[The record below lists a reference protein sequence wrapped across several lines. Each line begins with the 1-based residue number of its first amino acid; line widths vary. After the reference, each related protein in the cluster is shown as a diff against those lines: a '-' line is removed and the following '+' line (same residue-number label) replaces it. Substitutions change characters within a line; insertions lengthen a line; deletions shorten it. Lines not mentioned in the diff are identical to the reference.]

1 MVIWRMN
8 HHDQHFR
15 PIAAALKLLT
25 LTLLVLL
32 CPPLQAAELT
42 AVVDRNNISI
52 DDTLNLDVVLQD
64 STDGEAPDL
73 SQLKDDF
80 DILSSQQSSQT
91 QWINGQLSR
100 RKTWRYIIAPKRLG
114 QLEIPALE
122 VSGYRSD
129 PIRIKVKQSQSDHL
143 SGKEDLFLDA
153 EISSEQAYVQQQLVF
168 TLRIYTAVH
177 FSDAALD
184 PLTIDNALIEAP
196 TETRYNTIVGG
207 RSYQVIERRFAVF
220 PQSSGELNIPSLNFQ
235 AYVDGSRRSLL
246 DRGRLVRKR
255 SPSKTV
261 TVKGPRSDF
270 PGTTWLPAQALRIDE
285 QWSQAPQELTVGDS
299 VTRNLIIE
307 AEGLLADQLPPLP
320 LADVPGL
327 KAYPDRAHTDNE
339 NQQLP
344 VVGRRSQSIAYIADQ
359 AGRYTLPAIRLPW
372 WDTSTDNLRWAEVP
386 AREIVVKPLP
396 GATQSQA
403 PQAPAQTDRPP
414 ASPSEMSSPV
424 QSMTEI
430 PTRVDRSP
438 VLWLIIAIQSLC
450 IVVLSALLW
459 RARHETPQTPVSNAS
474 YRPQSLVKLA
484 RHRSLPEL
492 RQGLIQ
498 WWCSHH
504 PGARRPSLDQVT
516 KDWPQLKDCLQA
528 IAEAEYREGDSEPAW
543 QELERLL
550 KQPPKL
556 SGDRMG
562 RNDQALPPLHRHI

>member
-1 MVIWRMN
+1 MVIWRIN
-8 HHDQHFR
+8 HQDFFVST
-15 PIAAALKLLT
+15 PPSALRSLGFILLM
-25 LTLLVLL
+25 VLCL
-32 CPPLQAAELT
+32 PLQAAELT
-42 AVVDRNNISI
+42 AVVDRNTISI
-52 DDTLNLDVVLQD
+52 DDTLNLDVILQD
-64 STDGEAPDL
+64 STDGEAPNL
-73 SQLKDDF
+73 SKLRNDF

-114 QLEIPALE
+114 QLEIPAFE
-122 VSGYRSD
+122 VGGYRSD
-129 PIRIKVKQSQSDHL
+129 PIRIKVEQSKSDHL
-143 SGKEDLFLDA
+143 SGKEDLFVDA

-196 TETRYNTIVGG
+196 TETRYNTVVGG

-220 PQSSGELNIPSLNFQ
+220 PQASGELAIPSLNFQ

-270 PGTTWLPAQALRIDE
+270 PGTTWLPAQDLRIEE
-285 QWSQAPQELTVGDS
+285 QWSQPPEQLTVGDS
-299 VTRNLIIE
+299 ITRNLIIE

-344 VVGRRSQSIAYIADQ
+344 VIGRRSQSIAYIADQ
-359 AGRYTLPAIRLPW
+359 PGRYTLPAIRLPW
-372 WDTSTDNLRWAEVP
+372 WDTTADQLRWAEVP
-386 AREIVVKPLP
+386 AREIVVKPLAGSQP
-396 GATQSQA
+396 SQSSTPASSPREVPAPIDSATPLTSKAPHQVKTGSNRILWLVIALQTLCILVLAAMLWRRREVEATQAKPIS
-403 PQAPAQTDRPP
+403 PP
-414 ASPSEMSSPV
+414 RSS
-424 QSMTEI
+424 
-430 PTRVDRSP
+430 
-438 VLWLIIAIQSLC
+438 SL
-450 IVVLSALLW
+450 S
-459 RARHETPQTPVSNAS
+459 
-474 YRPQSLVKLA
+474 KLA
-484 RHRSLPEL
+484 KRRDLPEL

-498 WWCSHH
+498 WWCSHN
-504 PGARRPSLDQVT
+504 PDARRPSLDQIT
-516 KDWPQLKDCLQA
+516 EDWPQLQGPLTA
-528 IAEAEYREGDSEPAW
+528 IMEAEYRGGDSEAAW
-543 QELERLL
+543 QELEQCL

-556 SGDRMG
+556 ISQGG
-562 RNDQALPPLHRHI
+562 QAQKTSLPPLHRHL